1 MNKKVISI
9 VALIALVAILGV
21 CLMACNADSYAKKL
35 EKKGYNVSTSV
46 SEEEKEDGIEWVV
59 VASKKGS
66 GLLDGES
73 VTITKYVNEDD
84 AIKAE
89 ETAQKLVDTLGVG
102 AVVRKGNVVI
112 SGTEQGVK
120 DAK

>member
-1 MNKKVISI
+1 MSKKVISI

-35 EKKGYNVSTSV
+35 EKKGYTVTKAV
-46 SEEEKEDGIEWVV
+46 AEEEKEDGIQWAV
-59 VASKKGS
+59 SGTKKGE
-66 GLLDGES
+66 GLFEGET

-84 AIKAE
+84 AVKAE
-89 ETAQKLVDTLGVG
+89 EIAIKLFGESGVHRTG
-102 AVVRKGNVVI
+102 TIVI

>member
-1 MNKKVISI
+1 MSKKVISI

-21 CLMACNADSYAKKL
+21 CLMACNADNSYAKKL
-35 EKKGYNVSTSV
+35 EKKGYTVTKAV
-46 SEEEKEDGIEWVV
+46 AEEEKEDGIQWAV
-59 VASKKGS
+59 SGTKKGE
-66 GLLDGES
+66 GLFEGET

-84 AIKAE
+84 AVKAE
-89 ETAQKLVDTLGVG
+89 EIAIKLFGESRVHRAGTI
-102 AVVRKGNVVI
+102 VI